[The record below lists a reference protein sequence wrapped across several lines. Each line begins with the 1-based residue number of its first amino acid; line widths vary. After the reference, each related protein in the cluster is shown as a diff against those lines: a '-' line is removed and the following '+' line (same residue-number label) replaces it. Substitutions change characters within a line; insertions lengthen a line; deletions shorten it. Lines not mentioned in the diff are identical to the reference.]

1 MRALVVVAVVAAV
14 CAAGCRVEHV
24 SPGEEARQ
32 ELAGTVVVQ
41 RTGSGFLLVNG
52 TERPVSYHVWPRGY
66 LGLFSPCADP
76 GPSCLKLDSGKSV
89 AIALP
94 EIEGLTPET
103 REITVRWWHVEPDEG
118 GVHRA
123 GDVHE
128 IDVTI

>member
-52 TERPVSYHVWPRGY
+52 TERPDRVNVNRAPAEDFVAV
-66 LGLFSPCADP
+66 LGLSQADAGRIVAYRKTH
-76 GPSCLKLDSGKSV
+76 GPFETFESLLKV
-89 AIALP
+89 P
-94 EIEGLTPET
+94 
-103 REITVRWWHVEPDEG
+103 
-118 GVHRA
+118 
-123 GDVHE
+123 E
-128 IDVTI
+128 IDVEKIKTQRNAIGL